1 MPEKVTAQNLDGL
14 NRLDPLAISAVYDE
28 YYPVVFRYVRYRLG
42 DETQAEDISSDVFT
56 RLLESIRNGKGPRD
70 NLKGWLLA
78 VASNAVNDLHRSA
91 YRRPSEELNEEM
103 ADPSSSPTEK
113 SEQLES
119 RRKVRQALTR
129 LTAEQQQVIA
139 LRFSEGLSLEEAAVV
154 MKKNV
159 NTVKQLQFRALASL
173 GRQIGEPG

>member
-1 MPEKVTAQNLDGL
+1 MPVKEISPLIDGL
-14 NRLDPLAISAVYDE
+14 NRLDPLAISEIYDE
-28 YYPVVFRYVRYRLG
+28 YFPVVFRFVRYRLG
-42 DETQAEDISSDVFT
+42 DEAQAEDISSDVFT
-56 RLLESIRNGKGPRD
+56 RLLESVRTGKGPRD

-78 VASNAVNDLHRSA
+78 VASNVVNDLHRST
-91 YRRPSEELNEEM
+91 YRRPAEVLNEEM
-103 ADPSSSPTEK
+103 ADPSSSPSEV

-119 RRKVRQALTR
+119 HRKVRQALTR

-139 LRFSEGLSLEEAAVV
+139 LRFGEGLSLEEAAVV

-173 GRQIGEPG
+173 ERQIGDQG